1 MRTLLVKMLSTMASF
16 YLVQILIAGVRLD
29 PTWQAYLSATLVF
42 LIFNLLIAP
51 IIRLLLLPINLLTL
65 GLFGWIA
72 NVITLYLFDIFSN
85 SITISPYQFPG
96 FTSTLLALPPAHLSL
111 FWVLVLTSLTL
122 TLINNLITFLL
133 RSEP

>member
-1 MRTLLVKMLSTMASF
+1 MRTLIVKLASTMVSF
-16 YLVQILIAGVRLD
+16 YFVQFLIAGVRLD

-42 LIFNLLIAP
+42 WLFNLLVAP

-72 NVITLYLFDIFSN
+72 NVLTLYLFDIFSN
-85 SITISPYQFPG
+85 SITISAYQFTG
-96 FTSTLLALPPAHLSL
+96 FSSSLLALPPTYLSL
-111 FWVLVLTSLTL
+111 FWVLLLTSLTL
-122 TLINNLITFLL
+122 TLFNNLITFLL

>member
-29 PTWQAYLSATLVF
+29 PSWQAYLSATLVF
-42 LIFNLLIAP
+42 LLFNLLVAP
-51 IIRLLLLPINLLTL
+51 VIRLLLLPINLLTL

-96 FTSTLLALPPAHLSL
+96 YSSSLIALPPAYLSL

-122 TLINNLITFLL
+122 TLINNLITYLL